1 VAQGTS
7 AAAYLDGYRFAAA
20 ELRSRRHARGWSLE
34 RLAAEFGANGVAI
47 SRVSLGEIERQVCR
61 AAPEL
66 QAVAAAVLQVEVG
79 ELFEPE
85 EERKLRRQGEQG
97 DYVRQRV
104 ACEILGVTKQGIRY
118 LERDGVVTREAEPPF
133 EYRRSALEELVP
145 PGSVT
150 LPELAKR
157 TGLHD
162 HQVRLRVHASKLDA
176 FRPWPG
182 GNYRVLPHIADRFVR
197 ENMPRELKV
206 ARARELRLQ
215 GESYEAI
222 ADNLGVTYPT
232 ARTWTMNS
240 GEP

>member
-133 EYRRSALEELVP
+133 EYRRSAL
-145 PGSVT
+145 G
-150 LPELAKR
+150 
-157 TGLHD
+157 
-162 HQVRLRVHASKLDA
+162 
-176 FRPWPG
+176 
-182 GNYRVLPHIADRFVR
+182 
-197 ENMPRELKV
+197 
-206 ARARELRLQ
+206 ARRSRSLCRRAQ
-215 GESYEAI
+215 
-222 ADNLGVTYPT
+222 
-232 ARTWTMNS
+232 
-240 GEP
+240 